1 MQNMSTKER
10 MNIVIVGHVDHGKS
24 TIIGRLMAD
33 TDSLPKGK
41 IDAVREKCRKNS
53 KPFEYAFLLDAL
65 KDEQDQGITIDSA
78 RCFFTTEKRD
88 YIIIDAPGHIE
99 FLKNM
104 VTGAARAE
112 TALLVIDAH
121 EGIKENSKRH
131 GYMLSMLG
139 VKTVAVLVNKM
150 DLVEY
155 DENIFNSITREYK
168 AFLRNIDIEVE
179 TFIPVSGFYG
189 DNIAA
194 RSSKTDWYTGRNLLE
209 YLDSLELKSKDS
221 GLDFR
226 MPVQGVYKFTK
237 DGDNRRIVAGTVASG
252 TLKNGDE
259 VIFHPSGKK
268 SKVNKIEGFNTEL
281 NSTAYEGQAT
291 GFTLQEQIYI
301 KRGQLVSKVGE
312 KYPESSNMLQANIFW
327 LGSKPLKEGN
337 IYTIKAGSERV
348 EGEIEKIIKVID
360 ASELNL
366 TSQSEIKRHEV
377 GEVIIKLT
385 EEIAFDLCSCLLDT
399 SRFVVVDEYE
409 IVGGGIITN
418 DASIESEINKTENSY
433 ENNNLNVARGVNRSQ
448 RALRLS
454 QSPTLILLVRNEFE
468 EADEIGSAIEEYLF
482 EVGRQAYYV
491 NGSLQMKFREL
502 IKLSGHLLNTGSMV
516 IADSNKLEVLDLKQ
530 LGIPQDDIITIGISD
545 QDDYVYD
552 LKYSN
557 KTRDI
562 NQIIHDLIEL
572 LSQKRR
578 MFHVR
583 QVG

>member
-53 KPFEYAFLLDAL
+53 KPLEYAFLLDAL